1 MKFPLRH
8 IIACISAMLVMAA
21 LSVSAQDLSKE
32 ESRKKQLEKDITL
45 LDKQIAAVKKQS
57 SSATARLELLREN
70 ISKRRALVTESE
82 RVIKSYSDSIRIKDQ
97 AISTLQNEVDT
108 LVCYYEKLVR
118 SAYKHRDPHV
128 WYLYVF
134 ASDDLG
140 QAFRRAAYFR
150 NISGQIRSDAEE
162 IRVKKAELESQKVML
177 AQLKQEA
184 EVLKAGRV
192 KELEELRKDEQEAD
206 NLVKQLQKSRRQIEA
221 QITEKK
227 KEVKKLNKE
236 IQRKIEEAQR
246 SKKTSSGV
254 GKDDPQYALLS
265 GEFAN
270 NKGKLPWPVNGTL
283 VGRFGRRYH
292 PVFKNLEL
300 PSNEGIDI
308 AVENGEEVKCVFEGQ
323 VLDVFV
329 MPTYGQC
336 VLVQH
341 GSTYFTFYCKL
352 GSVAVKKGDKVKLG
366 QKLGVADAINGVSQI
381 HFEIWKDKVPQNPSN
396 WLKQK

>member
-227 KEVKKLNKE
+227 KEVKNNAKL
-236 IQRKIEEAQR
+236 
-246 SKKTSSGV
+246 
-254 GKDDPQYALLS
+254 L
-265 GEFAN
+265 
-270 NKGKLPWPVNGTL
+270 
-283 VGRFGRRYH
+283 
-292 PVFKNLEL
+292 
-300 PSNEGIDI
+300 
-308 AVENGEEVKCVFEGQ
+308 
-323 VLDVFV
+323 
-329 MPTYGQC
+329 
-336 VLVQH
+336 
-341 GSTYFTFYCKL
+341 
-352 GSVAVKKGDKVKLG
+352 
-366 QKLGVADAINGVSQI
+366 
-381 HFEIWKDKVPQNPSN
+381 
-396 WLKQK
+396 

>member
-1 MKFPLRH
+1 M
-8 IIACISAMLVMAA
+8 
-21 LSVSAQDLSKE
+21 
-32 ESRKKQLEKDITL
+32 
-45 LDKQIAAVKKQS
+45 
-57 SSATARLELLREN
+57 
-70 ISKRRALVTESE
+70 
-82 RVIKSYSDSIRIKDQ
+82 
-97 AISTLQNEVDT
+97 
-108 LVCYYEKLVR
+108 
-118 SAYKHRDPHV
+118 
-128 WYLYVF
+128 
-134 ASDDLG
+134 
-140 QAFRRAAYFR
+140 
-150 NISGQIRSDAEE
+150 
-162 IRVKKAELESQKVML
+162 
-177 AQLKQEA
+177 
-184 EVLKAGRV
+184 
-192 KELEELRKDEQEAD
+192 EELRKDEQEAD

-221 QITEKK
+221 QIIEKK

-254 GKDDPQYALLS
+254 GKDDPQYAHLS

-341 GSTYFTFYCKL
+341 GNTYFTFYCKL